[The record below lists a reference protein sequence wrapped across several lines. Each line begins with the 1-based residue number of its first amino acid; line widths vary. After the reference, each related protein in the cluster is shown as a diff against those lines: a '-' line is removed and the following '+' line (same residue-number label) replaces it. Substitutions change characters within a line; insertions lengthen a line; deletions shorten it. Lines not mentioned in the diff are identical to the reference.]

1 MMGDFSENESTKCEA
16 GKDLREPCLFSMLM
30 HLEFGLRTR
39 VVGCHWAKEYTFAF
53 RTVILRTVGNAS
65 ALAWNSMEDRGR
77 EPVWR
82 SGNASRDKGEGIIH
96 SVKRLWV

>member
-1 MMGDFSENESTKCEA
+1 MF
-16 GKDLREPCLFSMLM
+16 PMLM

-39 VVGCHWAKEYTFAF
+39 VVGCHWAKEYIFAF
-53 RTVILRTVGNAS
+53 RTVILRTVENAS

-82 SGNASRDKGEGIIH
+82 SGNGSRDGVRVYFIH
-96 SVKRLWV
+96 SKGFRFRNY